1 MQIQMQMQ
9 MQMQIIIIII
19 NLPLDHEF
27 LQIAVRTLGWME
39 MGHIISDGSH

>member
-1 MQIQMQMQ
+1 MQII

-19 NLPLDHEF
+19 INLPFIDHEF